1 MQMLSSSFA
10 SSLEDST
17 HGYSILLKNTPT
29 SLFVTGDEL
38 DGNGDCV
45 HKAVDSVEPDYTGKV
60 DQGTKEGPAP
70 PESYNSTT
78 YPRTRDQNI
87 KSNSR

>member
-1 MQMLSSSFA
+1 M
-10 SSLEDST
+10 
-17 HGYSILLKNTPT
+17 
-29 SLFVTGDEL
+29 
-38 DGNGDCV
+38 

-87 KSNSR
+87 KSNQIVDKIDVLKKVQIWVFGQTVSVTV

>member
-1 MQMLSSSFA
+1 M
-10 SSLEDST
+10 
-17 HGYSILLKNTPT
+17 
-29 SLFVTGDEL
+29 TGEEL

-45 HKAVDSVEPDYTGKV
+45 HKAVDSVEPGYTGKA
-60 DQGTKEGPAP
+60 DQGSRDHPCTYT
-70 PESYNSTT
+70 ESYNSTT